1 MEDVVARAI
10 LDGFETAMSRA
21 DDLTTPKD
29 IAEEIRRGF
38 PACPLS
44 DAQLEGVVHL
54 LLGHYLAPTRP
65 RGDAP
70 RRKSGKDAELPP
82 RGRTPSRPR

>member
-21 DDLTTPKD
+21 DDQTTPKA

-54 LLGHYLAPTRP
+54 LLGHYLAPSRP
-65 RGDAP
+65 RSEAP
-70 RRKSGKDAELPP
+70 RRQSGKDAEPPP
-82 RGRTPSRPR
+82 RGRSPSRPR